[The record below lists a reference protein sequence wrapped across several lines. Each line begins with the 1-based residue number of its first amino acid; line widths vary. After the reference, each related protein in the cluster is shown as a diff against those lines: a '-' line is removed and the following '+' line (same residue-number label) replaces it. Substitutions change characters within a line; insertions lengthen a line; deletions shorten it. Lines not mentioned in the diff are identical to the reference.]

1 MKFHNY
7 YSSVISKACSSK
19 VFLLTGI
26 VMISV
31 MSCTI
36 NDPVGDISKPGYITA
51 NIYWDVPVTNVTA
64 GNDVS
69 FYAEYWSLDNTFP
82 SLGVWY
88 NVRKNLKYA
97 LTYPGNGYTF
107 TLDSTELSREFI
119 EVRSFQHSA
128 GSYVQDKKAYVI
140 ESSFP
145 VSYTLSSLEY
155 KNPVSYNS
163 EQFGKLIPVS
173 VRNRFVSNLFPLL
186 NYQDLKTLLVTDRQ
200 IVPAETFETWFAQ
213 ASSGGTTIYTLKDEF
228 KNQVRTYLNEVP
240 FSAFIYNRNRQFFAV
255 EFLQGYELN
264 ARFRI
269 VNGTGVENFSDW
281 KRITVF

>member
-1 MKFHNY
+1 MF
-7 YSSVISKACSSK
+7 
-19 VFLLTGI
+19 FLLAGLTA
-26 VMISV
+26 ISV
-31 MSCTI
+31 MSCSI
-36 NDPVGDISKPGYITA
+36 NDPVGDISTPGYITA

-69 FYAEYWSLDNTFP
+69 FYAEYWSPDNTFP

-119 EVRSFQHSA
+119 EIKSFQHTT
-128 GSYVQDKKAYVI
+128 GSFVQSKKAYVI

-155 KNPVSYNS
+155 KNPATYNP
-163 EQFGKLIPVS
+163 EQFGKLIPAS
-173 VRNRFVSNLFPLL
+173 VRNRFVNNLFPLL

-200 IVPAETFETWFAQ
+200 IVPAETFETWFTQ
-213 ASSGGTTIYTLKDEF
+213 ATSGETTVYTLKDEF

-255 EFLQGYELN
+255 EFFQGYELN